1 MRDTETSVKSETTE
15 VRKVDCAV
23 VVLERK
29 NNEKIFRKPL
39 DKSPQMWYNINVIK
53 RGSPFYP
60 SVEQMDAK
68 TCAINFP

>member
-1 MRDTETSVKSETTE
+1 MRDAETSVKSETTE

-39 DKSPQMWYNINVIK
+39 DKSPKV
-53 RGSPFYP
+53 
-60 SVEQMDAK
+60 
-68 TCAINFP
+68 